1 MSAPITVL
9 SSMAT
14 KPLLAALGRAFEER
28 SGRRVALESVGGVI
42 ARKRVE
48 QGEVFDVVV
57 LARDAIDAL
66 LAAGRLT
73 ERRVDVAR
81 SGMAAAVR
89 AGAPKPA
96 VETEDELRRAVL
108 AASSIGHSTGPSGV
122 KLREAFERWGIA
134 GAVHERIVIAP
145 PGVAVGTL
153 VARGDVELGFQQ
165 RAELSRIDGIA
176 VLGPLPATMQL
187 FTTFSAAIGPGTSH
201 PESARALLSFMAAED
216 ESGLKRTHG
225 MEPA

>member
-14 KPLLAALGRAFEER
+14 RAMLAALGRAFEES
-28 SGRRVALESVGGVI
+28 SGRGVAMESVGGVV

-73 ERRVDVAR
+73 EAPVDVAR
-81 SGMAAAVR
+81 SEMAAAVR
-89 AGAPKPA
+89 VDAARPEVA
-96 VETEDELRRAVL
+96 TEDALRRAVL
-108 AASSIGHSTGPSGV
+108 AAATVGHSTGPSGI
-122 KLREAFERWGIA
+122 KLGEAFERWGIA
-134 GAVHERIVIAP
+134 GAMQARLVVAP

-153 VARGDVELGFQQ
+153 VLRGEVELGFQQ
-165 RAELSRIDGIA
+165 RAELSSIDGIA

-187 FTTFSAAIGPGTSH
+187 ATTFSAAIGRGSRD
-201 PESARALLSFMAAED
+201 PEAARVLLSFMASEAA
-216 ESGLKRTHG
+216 SGLKRTHG